1 MAKILIVDDD
11 LYLRD
16 LYEEIL
22 KEEGHEVTTAAD
34 GEEGLAKINAGAY
47 DLVLLDVMMPKLD
60 GLGLLKKLGEEAP
73 LPKAPVVVLL
83 TNLGNDPAVKEA
95 LQHGAKSYLVKAEM
109 TPNQIADEVK
119 KYV

>member
-22 KEEGHEVTTAAD
+22 KDEGYEIATAAD
-34 GEEGLAKINAGAY
+34 GVEALEQIKTGAF
-47 DLVLLDVMMPKLD
+47 DLVLLDIMMPKLD
-60 GLGLLKKLGEEAP
+60 GLSVLSKLQEELK
-73 LPKAPVVVLL
+73 LPKPPIVVLL
-83 TNLGNDPAVKEA
+83 TNLGTDPAVKEA
-95 LQHGAKSYLVKAEM
+95 LQKGAKSYLVKAELN
-109 TPNQIADEVK
+109 PNQIVDEVK